1 MQIQRFKVSKLK
13 DLWLDFDE
21 IVVRKIDPFQLVV
34 VPHDNAQSVIQSG
47 DVSQEVT
54 RQEQR
59 LALFGDFLLLVLLII
74 ILSPRVEI
82 SLGLIQ

>member
-54 RQEQR
+54 CQEKR
-59 LALFGDFLLLVLLII
+59 FALFGDFLLLVLLII